1 MYAFYNYWY
10 EVYAILKREKKDK
23 VSSTVNR
30 DETSIFQSFIL
41 RKPNSTFAESFKILR
56 TNVQFSLKLNE
67 PKTMLI
73 TSSSAGEGK
82 TTVTANLAI
91 SFANAG
97 YKTITVDSD
106 MRIPAL
112 YKEFNIDNSIG
123 LSNYLNGDAAI
134 KDIIQPVDIEN
145 LSMIPSGPIPFNSAE
160 LLSSKRM
167 ADLLAELKK
176 TYQLIIVDS
185 APINVVADTQII
197 SPLVDGTLIV
207 ISAGNTRRG
216 DLRRAIDSMQYTN
229 IIGLVLNV
237 LSKRT
242 DRYYYH
248 YNYYKSS
255 SYNKYYYKGTPEN
268 YKSDSDVS
276 TKL

>member
-167 ADLLAELKK
+167 ADLLAELKNSD
-176 TYQLIIVDS
+176 QL
-185 APINVVADTQII
+185 II

>member
-1 MYAFYNYWY
+1 M
-10 EVYAILKREKKDK
+10 KREKKEIVTNTLPKEKDL
-23 VSSTVNR
+23 
-30 DETSIFQSFIL
+30 IFQSFIL

-56 TNVQFSLKLNE
+56 TNVQFAVKVNE
-67 PKTMLI
+67 PKSILV

-82 TTVTANLAI
+82 TTVSANLAI

-97 YKTITVDSD
+97 YKTIAVDSD

-112 YKEFNIDNSIG
+112 YKEFNIDNTIG
-123 LSNYLNGDAAI
+123 LSNFLNGEAAI
-134 KDIIQPVDIEN
+134 KDVIKSIPIEN

-167 ADLLAELKK
+167 ADLLNELKK
-176 TYQLIIVDS
+176 IYQLIIIDS

-207 ISAGNTRRG
+207 VSAGNTRRG
-216 DLRRAIDSMQYTN
+216 DLRRAIDTMQYTN

-255 SYNKYYYKGTPEN
+255 SYNKYYYKGSPEN
-268 YKSDSDVS
+268 KKTGLDQSSNI
-276 TKL
+276 